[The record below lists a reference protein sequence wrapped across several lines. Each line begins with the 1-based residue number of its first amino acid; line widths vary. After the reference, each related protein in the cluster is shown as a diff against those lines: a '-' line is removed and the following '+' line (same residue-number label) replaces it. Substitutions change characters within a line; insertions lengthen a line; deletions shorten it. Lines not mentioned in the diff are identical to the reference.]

1 MSPHLE
7 VRTLT
12 KEFPGVRALDA
23 VSFAVERG
31 EIHALCGENGAGKS
45 TLIKIMSGVYPSGSY
60 EGAVWLDGEEKH
72 FQGIRDAEAA
82 GIAVIHQ
89 ELALV
94 PEMSVGEN
102 IFLGHEP
109 QRYGVI
115 DWDVLYAEAEDLLR
129 ALGLTMSPR
138 TSVVR
143 LGVGQQ
149 QLVEIAKALSRDA
162 GLLILDEPTAALSD
176 EEIET
181 LTEILR
187 GLKARGVT
195 CIYITHKLDEVYAL
209 ADRVTVLRD
218 GQYVGTRRVA
228 EVDKHGLITMMVGR
242 ELTELFPKEIHEPG
256 AVLLAVDGMTLWD
269 PNNPARKVVDD
280 VGFTVRAGE
289 ILGIAGL
296 MGAGRTE
303 LLMGIFGAWPGRR
316 TGTISVAGRAVTIR
330 QPSDAI
336 GHGLGLVSEDRKRY
350 GLVLEASVV
359 KNMSL
364 ANLTGVA
371 RRGLV
376 DALGEQQRT
385 RTMARDLDLRVAS
398 MEHEARTLS
407 GGNQQK
413 LVLGKWLLTRPRI
426 LFLDEPTRG
435 IDVGAKYEIYQWMNR
450 LAAQGVAVVMVSSEL
465 PEILGLS
472 DRILVLHEGRPA
484 ATFLRDEATQ
494 QSVMLAAT
502 GHGS

>member
-1 MSPHLE
+1 MVPHLE

-45 TLIKIMSGVYPSGSY
+45 TLIKVMSGVYPAGSY
-60 EGAVWLDGEEKH
+60 EGAVWLDGEEQR

-102 IFLGHEP
+102 IFLGHEL

-115 DWDVLYAEAEDLLR
+115 DWDALYARAEDLLHT
-129 ALGLTMSPR
+129 LGLTMSPR
-138 TSVVR
+138 TPVAH

-149 QLVEIAKALSRDA
+149 QLVEIAKALSRNA

-176 EEIET
+176 EEIDT
-181 LTEILR
+181 LTEILH

-218 GQYVGTRRVA
+218 GKYVGTRSVD
-228 EVDKHGLITMMVGR
+228 EVDKHALIAMMVGR
-242 ELTELFPKEIHEPG
+242 ELTELFPKEVHEPG
-256 AVLLAVDGMTLWD
+256 EVLLAVDGLTLWD
-269 PNNPARKVVDD
+269 PNNPARRVVDG
-280 VGFTVRAGE
+280 VSFTVRAGE

-316 TGTISVAGRAVTIR
+316 AGTISVAGRAVTIR

-364 ANLTGVA
+364 ASLADVA
-371 RRGLV
+371 QRGLV
-376 DALGEQQRT
+376 DALGERQRT
-385 RTMARDLDLRVAS
+385 HAMAHDLDLRVAS

-413 LVLGKWLLTRPRI
+413 LVLGKWLLTHPRV

-494 QSVMLAAT
+494 EAVMLAAT
-502 GHGS
+502 GH